1 MVSKLY
7 EDRMTGSITESNF
20 TMMMERTQQEQR
32 TLSDRIA
39 EARRQLDAE
48 NEQRDN
54 TQQWIDLISQ
64 YREITELDA
73 ETLNRLLNR
82 IVVHE
87 TIDEQHVRHL
97 SIEIHFNFK
106 QMPGVECYTPKE
118 QRPYKTKL
126 QQA

>member
-1 MVSKLY
+1 MNLPPSEY
-7 EDRMTGSITESNF
+7 P
-20 TMMMERTQQEQR
+20 QR
-32 TLSDRIA
+32 SSA
-39 EARRQLDAE
+39 VCP
-48 NEQRDN
+48 
-54 TQQWIDLISQ
+54 S
-64 YREITELDA
+64 ELDA

-82 IVVHE
+82 IVVDE

-97 SIEIHFNFK
+97 SIEIHFSFK